1 MFAERWTQ
9 NDKLTEKQLNPADI
23 NGTKS
28 TPGDA
33 SSQEN
38 LEEERI
44 WADMEV
50 VTAKSKKRKTSTKV
64 NNGDGVKVRVSGR
77 RKKECVVVVEEMDLS
92 NDAVKT
98 KRKKKG
104 RVQCV
109 DDTEDMKTSKK
120 EVTKKVTR
128 K

>member
-1 MFAERWTQ
+1 M
-9 NDKLTEKQLNPADI
+9 
-23 NGTKS
+23 
-28 TPGDA
+28 
-33 SSQEN
+33 
-38 LEEERI
+38 
-44 WADMEV
+44 
-50 VTAKSKKRKTSTKV
+50 KSKKRKTSTKV

-92 NDAVKT
+92 NDVVKT

-104 RVQCV
+104 RVQLV